1 MATSSQWAKSTGA
14 GPPPVEGGG
23 DAPTVHGVLV
33 AGLTALCKPEQ
44 AELTDLQSVRWLG
57 RWLKENNPRKPLLGE
72 AGAADYA
79 AAAPAA
85 PSSSSTASSSM
96 AKLPNGG
103 SKLAPPR
110 NRPPQVTFVLGGP
123 APPRDGSAPSIA
135 ERAAA
140 RFGHAHVSMAQLAS
154 GADADAA
161 ATVGG
166 KVALLKRWISKG
178 LYKSKVVIEGF
189 PRSLEEALAFEQ
201 SAAGCN
207 TSVLQITGGGADC
220 AADVVGFYRG
230 IGRLRAVAAA
240 NAADAETT
248 VAAVAA
254 ALAPAVT
261 FAIGCAGAGAAKR
274 SAARPATARASALQL
289 LGAAHGL
296 EVISVAG
303 AIEATLARGGAA
315 GNALRALLE
324 SGLPLGP
331 KVVVGLLQGAM
342 RRVPSSRFLV
352 ADFPLNLAQAA
363 AFEAAVGVQA
373 ELVLDLGGGGG
384 GGGGDAGDAEA
395 TAALRELYEGAG
407 TRWAV
412 PCADGPNDAE
422 LAARAAAAL
431 APRYTHVVGGPSSG
445 KTALCAALA
454 VTAGFVHLS
463 PSALLKA
470 EVARGSAV
478 GVRVNDMIREGAPV
492 PAAVSLALL
501 AAAMRGVGA
510 APRNS
515 RFVLDD
521 FPRSA
526 EHAEGLLASVGPPEA
541 TLLLACGR
549 AAAQARTSAV
559 DGATFEERAAAF
571 EAAKEA
577 VVGALAPLGTL
588 ASLDAG
594 QQGGADAVRDAAL
607 ARLGGSGVVFALGS
621 DDAAVAA
628 AAAAAADSLGCTG
641 ASLSALLQAAISRGS
656 ARGDAIDAHLKRGQ
670 IVPLALT
677 LDLLGDAVAAANGRG
692 LVVTGFPRAVDEAEA
707 FEARFG
713 ECRTVLRVGEQQEQD
728 EAKPVL
734 EYFSAKGAAKA
745 VPSAGAADAV
755 RALFQPTLVSLHG
768 DASGAAA
775 RRLGAESGF
784 CSIRAASVLAR
795 AAGGGGEVAAAMEQ
809 ASARGWALPAATV
822 VALLKR
828 QMAATGLSKFA
839 LHGFP
844 AVTPGG
850 QKPYVHEQDNEM
862 ARQVAPIA
870 RLAACG
876 GGGAGQAGEDK
887 DAQELLGYFERTGR
901 LSVSADDILGACR
914 AAPMPPATV
923 AEPDEAAA
931 AEEEE
936 EEEEESAGL

>member
-1 MATSSQWAKSTGA
+1 MASEWAKSTAA

-85 PSSSSTASSSM
+85 PSSSSTASSS

-110 NRPPQVTFVLGGP
+110 NRPPQVTFLLGGP

-140 RFGHAHVSMAQLAS
+140 RYGHAHVSMAQLAS
-154 GADADAA
+154 GADAAAA

-207 TSVLQITGGGADC
+207 ASVLQITGGGADC
-220 AADVVGFYRG
+220 AADVVGFYGG
-230 IGRLRAVAAA
+230 IGRLRAVAS
-240 NAADAETT
+240 AADAENT

-274 SAARPATARASALQL
+274 SAARPTTARASALQL

-296 EVISVAG
+296 EVVSVAG
-303 AIEATLARGGAA
+303 AIEATLTRGGAA

-331 KVVVGLLQGAM
+331 EVVVGLLQGAM

-352 ADFPLNLAQAA
+352 ADFPLSVAQAA
-363 AFEAAVGVQA
+363 AFEAAVGVQP

-384 GGGGDAGDAEA
+384 AGDAEA

-431 APRYTHVVGGPSSG
+431 APRYSLVMGGPSSG

-454 VTAGFVHLS
+454 ATAGFVHLS

-478 GVRVNDMIREGAPV
+478 GVRVNEMIREGAPV
-492 PAAVSLALL
+492 PAAVPLALL
-501 AAAMRGVGA
+501 VGAMRGVGA

-541 TLLLACGR
+541 TLLLSCGR

-607 ARLGGSGVVFALGS
+607 ACLGGSGVVFALGS

-809 ASARGWALPAATV
+809 ARARGWALPAATV

-828 QMAATGLSKFA
+828 HMAATGLSKFA

-876 GGGAGQAGEDK
+876 GGGAGQAGEDE

-901 LSVSADDILGACR
+901 LSASADDILGACR
-914 AAPMPPATV
+914 AAPTPPPTV

-936 EEEEESAGL
+936 NSAGL